1 MKEVWYRAFA
11 EYTPT
16 NYGGGTDEFFCINV
30 EDENDAAQMK
40 AADEEAIKLAKEWA
54 AQGEDFSDVGHVD
67 MDLVEVTEVDGNK
80 ECFPEVRTVWW

>member
-54 AQGEDFSDVGHVD
+54 D

>member
-11 EYTPT
+11 DYTPT
-16 NYGGGTDEFFCINV
+16 NYGCGTDEFFCINV

-54 AQGEDFSDVGHVD
+54 AQGDDFSDVGHVD
-67 MDLVEVTEVDGNK
+67 MDLVEVTEVDGNE
-80 ECFPEVRTVWW
+80 ECFPEIRSVWW